1 MKRIAAILMTV
12 ALIMMLSVSFCFADS
27 GLTIENTYPKDGST
41 GASIENLG
49 VKIHFSENMTEK
61 AVGKANSGCFQLYDE
76 SGKRL
81 PTRVLYNDKVEGEVL
96 VLLDTNNRN
105 VKVEGNTEYILKVSR
120 NTVDDNGNTLGQDTV
135 VRFKTLNQSV
145 NTMISMGMMVVMFGG
160 IMVISARSA
169 KKAAEEEV
177 KKQEKVNPYKESKKT
192 GKSVEEIVE
201 KDQKKKAK
209 EAEKA
214 AKKAAKEADEYDDY
228 EEDINK
234 YRVSRRRS
242 AGKAGSKYVV
252 AMKAAA
258 EAKKAQN
265 AKKTANNK
273 KKKK

>member
-1 MKRIAAILMTV
+1 MKRIGAILMTV

-61 AVGKANSGCFQLYDE
+61 VVGKANNGCFQLYDDE
-76 SGKRL
+76 GRKL

-105 VKVEGNTEYILKVSR
+105 IKVEGNTEYALKISR
-120 NTVDDNGNTLGQDTV
+120 NTTDDAGNTLGADQII
-135 VRFKTLNQSV
+135 RFKTLNQSV

-169 KKAAEEEV
+169 KKAAEEV

-214 AKKAAKEADEYDDY
+214 AKKAAKEAEEYDDY

-242 AGKAGSKYVV
+242 AGKAGSKYV
-252 AMKAAA
+252 AAKKAAA